1 MLHTNPSA
9 SSWEDIK
16 QTGGW
21 SHGICG
27 MCGIYDMAILRSP
40 IVHLL
45 RGAWCWWG
53 EAYHHRI
60 ERYSWPQRLLNA
72 SWRGAPASARDKFYQ
87 FLVRITSQNDPNFE
101 DPWLTSCGHAN
112 PRRHLGNW
120 RSPISVDGEVRNF
133 KNDWDLSSK
142 GMKAHKKLF
151 RVSKSSICFLE
162 SCAMIISITPCHSL
176 WRKHSAQSLPAMAR
190 CRSCQA
196 PLEPR
201 LKPRPNSKP
210 WNWSMENLWTH
221 N

>member
-1 MLHTNPSA
+1 MHDAGEVKHITTESKDIHGLNFLH
-9 SSWEDIK
+9 
-16 QTGGW
+16 
-21 SHGICG
+21 
-27 MCGIYDMAILRSP
+27 
-40 IVHLL
+40 
-45 RGAWCWWG
+45 
-53 EAYHHRI
+53 
-60 ERYSWPQRLLNA
+60 A

-201 LKPRPNSKP
+201 LNQGRIASPKIGAWKTCEHTTRKHHPQ
-210 WNWSMENLWTH
+210 WNLSRKTTSLPQ
-221 N
+221 